1 MKPTIIFVYNANSG
15 LFNTLGDMAH
25 KVFSPQTYACNLC
38 GITHTP
44 LGMKN
49 EWKEYLESLHVKK
62 VFLHADELKNQ
73 YGIENVELPALFL
86 EADAKAKLWIKA
98 DEINSCK
105 SIDELKTLIDSK
117 LDRLDE
123 NV

>member
-15 LFNTLGDMAH
+15 LFNTLGDIAH
-25 KVFSPQTYACNLC
+25 KVFSPETYGCNLC

-62 VFLHADELKNQ
+62 VFLHADELKAQ
-73 YGIENVELPALFL
+73 YGVENVELPALFL
-86 EADAKAKLWIKA
+86 ELEDEIKLWIKA

-105 SIDELKTLIDSK
+105 SIDELKNLIDSK
-117 LDRLDE
+117 LSKMSK

>member
-15 LFNTLGDMAH
+15 LFNTLGDIAH

-62 VFLHADELKNQ
+62 VFLHADELKTQ
-73 YGIENVELPALFL
+73 YGVENVELPALFL
-86 EADAKAKLWIKA
+86 ELEDEIKLWIKA

-105 SIDELKTLIDSK
+105 SIDELKNLIDSK
-117 LDRLDE
+117 LSKMDE

>member
-15 LFNTLGDMAH
+15 LFNTLGDIAH
-25 KVFSPQTYACNLC
+25 KPFSPETYACNLC

-62 VFLHADELKNQ
+62 IFLHVDELKNQ

-86 EADAKAKLWIKA
+86 EADAKANLWIKA

-105 SIDELKTLIDSK
+105 SIDGLKTLIDSRIDT
-117 LDRLDE
+117 LDK